1 MEVAEILVSR
11 ERHVAKEKD
20 EDCHT
25 SEDHSY
31 GDPMEN
37 GWMDPLK
44 CQVMVIFSQVK
55 FKHVLTSF
63 YIDVFWQDL

>member
-1 MEVAEILVSR
+1 MEVAGILISR

-25 SEDHSY
+25 SDDSY

-44 CQVMVIFSQVK
+44 FQVMV
-55 FKHVLTSF
+55 
-63 YIDVFWQDL
+63 

>member
-25 SEDHSY
+25 SEDLA
-31 GDPMEN
+31 MATQ
-37 GWMDPLK
+37 WRMDPLK
-44 CQVMVIFSQVK
+44 FQVMVVFSQVK

-63 YIDVFWQDL
+63 YII